1 VIRIRRGWSTSRQ
14 GGAGRAPQAAS
25 SRGEHECSGNRRPW
39 RYHAQPSISSI
50 SSDQAAWRRAER
62 RARHRPYRDVPK
74 LALVLAAALALT
86 IGASGGASAAAPIE
100 NEHTRSTD
108 TIPDDAVCDIPGT
121 STINIVDNFKLYAD
135 GTFRDTARFRQVF
148 TAAES
153 GKSVVIFSAGQVT
166 GLNDPIQNADGTVTF
181 INTFKG
187 LPEKLSIAGG
197 PTLSRDAGVV
207 TVTTTFRPLGD
218 DEFDFVSQTFSG
230 EHGPHPDLE
239 SGFEVFCDVLI
250 PALT

>member
-1 VIRIRRGWSTSRQ
+1 MNAPETDGRGATTPSRRSHRFLLTKPP
-14 GGAGRAPQAAS
+14 GGGLNVVRAIGRTAT
-25 SRGEHECSGNRRPW
+25 
-39 RYHAQPSISSI
+39 
-50 SSDQAAWRRAER
+50 
-62 RARHRPYRDVPK
+62 VPK

-86 IGASGGASAAAPIE
+86 VGASGGASAAAPIE
-100 NEHTRSTD
+100 NEHTHSTD
-108 TIPDDAVCDIPGT
+108 TFPDQVCDIPGT
-121 STINIVDNFKLYAD
+121 STINVVDNFKLYAD
-135 GTFRDTARFRQVF
+135 GTFRDTSRFRQVF
-148 TAAES
+148 TAEN

-187 LPEKLSIAGG
+187 LPEKLSILHG

-207 TVTTTFRPLGD
+207 TIATTFRPLGD

>member
-1 VIRIRRGWSTSRQ
+1 VAAIGARGI
-14 GGAGRAPQAAS
+14 G
-25 SRGEHECSGNRRPW
+25 
-39 RYHAQPSISSI
+39 
-50 SSDQAAWRRAER
+50 RRAT
-62 RARHRPYRDVPK
+62 VPK
-74 LALVLAAALALT
+74 LALILAGALALT

-100 NEHTRSTD
+100 NEHTHSTD
-108 TIPDDAVCDIPGT
+108 TFPDAVCDIPGT
-121 STINIVDNFKLYAD
+121 SVVNVVDNFKLYAD
-135 GTFRDTARFRQVF
+135 GTFRDTSRIRQVF
-148 TAAES
+148 TAEN

-166 GLNDPIQNADGTVTF
+166 GLNDPIQNPDGTVTF

-187 LPEKLSIAGG
+187 LPEKLSILHG

-207 TVTTTFRPLGD
+207 TVATTFRPLGD